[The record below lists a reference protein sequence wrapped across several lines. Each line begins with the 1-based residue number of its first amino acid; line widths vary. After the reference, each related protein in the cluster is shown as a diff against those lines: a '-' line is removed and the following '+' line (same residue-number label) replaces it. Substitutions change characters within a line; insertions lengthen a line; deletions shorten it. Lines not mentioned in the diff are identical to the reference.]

1 MRAAEYPRRALI
13 APLLAA
19 LTLPPARHAAAST
32 PSSMRVS
39 WGPFK
44 ELSTAEMER
53 LDALSRAADAGVVL
67 PSGVR
72 VIDLVEGDGPR
83 PQIGDRV
90 YVQYKVWADGFRE
103 GKAADVSF
111 FDNRPFDWILGDPP
125 SDRIPK
131 GADLGVVGM
140 REGGWRRVVVPGD
153 LSFTDGLR
161 KINRGPT
168 GRYVGA
174 KAPYVIQ
181 PRSPTYWDLILID
194 GGSGRCE
201 KLLRPPGVSERDA
214 KKLKSLTCSYANE
227 IY

>member
-1 MRAAEYPRRALI
+1 MRAEFPRRALV
-13 APLLAA
+13 APLIAA
-19 LTLPPARHAAAST
+19 LTLPPDASAT
-32 PSSMRVS
+32 TSSMRVN

-44 ELSTAEMER
+44 ELSVDEMQR
-53 LDALSRAADAGVVL
+53 LDALSRTADAGVVL

-72 VIDLVEGDGPR
+72 VIDLVQGDGPR

-168 GRYVGA
+168 GRYTGA

-181 PRSPTYWDLILID
+181 PRSPTYWDLILVD

>member
-1 MRAAEYPRRALI
+1 
-13 APLLAA
+13 
-19 LTLPPARHAAAST
+19 
-32 PSSMRVS
+32 MRVS

-53 LDALSRAADAGVVL
+53 LDALSRTADAGVVL

-72 VIDLVEGDGPR
+72 VIDLVQGDGPR
-83 PQIGDRV
+83 PQVGDRV
-90 YVQYKVWADGFRE
+90 YVQYKLWADGFRE

-181 PRSPTYWDLILID
+181 PRSPTYWDLILVD